1 MTYYI
6 IIQCVKK
13 TQLMES
19 KKKRPLY
26 LFEEIVSLLRSENGC
41 AWDKKQTPMTLRPYL
56 IEEAYELYDAIESGD
71 TDHIRE
77 ELGDLLLQIFLL
89 AQIASEK
96 NLFTI
101 DAVAESIIEKIIN
114 RHPHVFGSTE
124 IHDADEVIRQWEKIK
139 KKEKAHCRSLLDGI
153 PRHLPALHKAY
164 RVQQKVSRVGFDWER
179 IEDIASKLDEEVAEF
194 KNAIQSPEREKVIE
208 EAGDVLFT
216 IANILRFMN
225 INPEEALTKTTNK
238 FMARFEYI
246 EKQAR
251 GMKKNLDDMSIEEM
265 EILWEEAKNHV

>member
-1 MTYYI
+1 
-6 IIQCVKK
+6 
-13 TQLMES
+13 MEY

-77 ELGDLLLQIFLL
+77 ELGDLLLQIFML

-114 RHPHVFGSTE
+114 RHPHVFGSTK

-139 KKEKAHCRSLLDGI
+139 KKEKAHRRSLLDGI

-179 IEDIASKLDEEVAEF
+179 IEDIASKLDEEIAEF
-194 KNAIQSPEREKVIE
+194 KNAIKSPEREHVIE

-265 EILWEEAKNHV
+265 EILWEEAKNQI